1 MRKATPVR
9 GRLAA
14 PVVTEP
20 RFGTAW
26 AALLY
31 AACVLALMYPAL
43 GGQFLVNPSSDFFSG
58 YGYRAFGQEM
68 LRTTGDF
75 AQWNSLILGGLP
87 FIAGQHGDIFY
98 PTFIL
103 RELMRADSAWNVG
116 IALHLILAGLFT
128 FRFLRAWGLG
138 FHPSLAG
145 GLTYMLSGQIASL
158 VSPGHDGK
166 LYVSALAPLV
176 LWMIVRGVRDGR
188 IWAFG
193 VLALA
198 GGLSVLTPHFQMTY
212 YLAMLAAGF
221 TLYLAFSKDAAGGDM
236 PRAVRIRRLAM
247 AAGAGA
253 LGLGIAAIHFLPLL
267 EYIPFSP
274 RAGPGRGWEWS
285 TSYSMPPEELLN
297 GYLPQ
302 FSGILENYWGRNFF
316 KLHGEYLG
324 AAALV
329 LAGAAFGSPTRRSF
343 LRFWIVSGVLALLV
357 AFGGHTPFYRLWY
370 LLPMM
375 KAVRAPSMIFFVCS
389 LAVAV
394 FAAVGLERFI
404 VEGNRKRYLIGWLLG
419 AGVFTLL
426 AMAGIVEGFA
436 RSIAPAQK
444 VDYVAGNASAMQ
456 LGALRSLLFVGLAV
470 GTLWLQTARRVPA
483 TVAAWVLAAIVAIDL
498 WSVDRV
504 YYRFSPPA
512 SELYGSDEAIDY
524 LKKLREPGRV
534 IALPLADMQVQ
545 NDPFLNGDA
554 LMIHGVRAL
563 TGHQGNELQRW
574 VELAG
579 AKSPAAPQNAFASP
593 QFRRLANGKY
603 IFTNTELP
611 SVINEFGGLRTQL
624 RIGPIRN
631 SVGSTVYLYEILED
645 NPAAWVVPAAVRASP
660 EEIRA
665 AVLDPRLDLAAIA
678 LVDSTATGIATQA
691 LSAPPAPLAIRASVP
706 EYRPGRIRVEL
717 DGRAPQGSTLIVSEN
732 WYPGWMALVDGR
744 PVATWRVDHTLIG
757 VPLSAGASR
766 IELTFRDRAYA
777 RGRAVTVVAL
787 ILTALL
793 IAGGAAQDIRARRA
807 RANG

>member
-9 GRLAA
+9 GRIAA

-31 AACVLALMYPAL
+31 GACVLALMYPAL
-43 GGQFLVNPSSDFFSG
+43 GGRFLVNPQSDFFSG
-58 YGYRAFGQEM
+58 YAYRAFGQEM
-68 LRTTGDF
+68 LRVTGDF

-103 RELMRADSAWNVG
+103 RELMRADTAWNLSIG
-116 IALHLILAGLFT
+116 LHLFLAGLFT
-128 FRFLRAWGLG
+128 YRFLRAWGLG
-138 FHPSLAG
+138 FHPSLTG
-145 GLTYMLSGQIASL
+145 GVTYMLSGQIASL

-176 LWMIVRGVRDGR
+176 LWMILRGMRDGR

-193 VLALA
+193 VLAFA
-198 GGLSVLTPHFQMTY
+198 GALSVLTPHFQMTY
-212 YLAMLAAGF
+212 YLAMLSGAF
-221 TLYLAFSKDAAGGDM
+221 TLYLAFATDAAGAGM
-236 PRAVRIRRLAM
+236 TRADRIRRLAM

-253 LGLGIAAIHFLPLL
+253 LALGIAAIHFYPLL

-302 FSGILENYWGRNFF
+302 FSGILEHYWGRNFF

-329 LAGAAFGSPTRRSF
+329 LAGAAFGSATRRSF
-343 LRFWIVSGVLALLV
+343 VRFWIIAGAVALLV

-375 KAVRAPSMIFFVCS
+375 KAVRAPSMIFFICS

-394 FAAVGLERFI
+394 LAAVGLERFL
-404 VEGNRKRYLIGWLLG
+404 VEGNRRRYLIGWLVG
-419 AGVFTLL
+419 AGVVTLL
-426 AMAGIVEGFA
+426 SMAGVVEGFA
-436 RSIAPAQK
+436 RSIAPVEK
-444 VDYVAGNASAMQ
+444 LDYVAGNASAMQ
-456 LGALRSLLFVGLAV
+456 LGALRSFLFAGLAI
-470 GTLWLQTARRVPA
+470 GTLWLLSGRRIPL
-483 TVAAWVLAAIVAIDL
+483 AAAGWALAAIVAVDL

-512 SELYGSDEAIDY
+512 PELYGSDEAIDY
-524 LKKLREPGRV
+524 LRKLREPGRV
-534 IALPLADMQVQ
+534 IALPLAEMPR

-554 LMIHGVRAL
+554 LMIHGIRAV

-579 AKSPAAPQNAFASP
+579 AKSPATPQNALVSR
-593 QFRRLANGKY
+593 QFRRLANAKY
-603 IFTNTELP
+603 ILTNTELP
-611 SVINEFGGLRTQL
+611 PVIEQLGGLRTQL
-624 RIGPIRN
+624 RVGPVRN
-631 SVGSTVYLYEILED
+631 SVGATAFLYEILED
-645 NPAAWVVPAAVRASP
+645 NPAAWVVPAAVRATP
-660 EEIRA
+660 DEIRA
-665 AVLDPRLDLAAIA
+665 AVLDPRLDLNALA
-678 LVDSTATGIATQA
+678 LVDSTASGIATQA
-691 LSAPPAPLAIRASVP
+691 LTVPPTPLAIRAAVP
-706 EYRPGRIRVEL
+706 EHGPGHIRIEL
-717 DGRAPQGSTLIVSEN
+717 DGPAPRGSTLVVSEN
-732 WYPGWMALVDGR
+732 WYPGWTATVDGR
-744 PVATWRVDHTLIG
+744 EVATARVDHTLIG
-757 VPLSAGASR
+757 VPLPAGASR
-766 IELTFRDRAYA
+766 IALTFRDRAYV
-777 RGRAVTVVAL
+777 RGRVITIVAL

-793 IAGGAAQDIRARRA
+793 IAAGAAQGIRARRA
-807 RANG
+807 AAHG

>member
-14 PVVTEP
+14 PAITEP

-26 AALLY
+26 ATLLY
-31 AACVLALMYPAL
+31 AACAVALMYPAF
-43 GGQFLVNPSSDFFSG
+43 GGAFLVNPSSDFFSG

-103 RELMRADSAWNVG
+103 RELMAADRAWNVSIG
-116 IALHLILAGLFT
+116 LHLMLAGLFT

-138 FHPSLAG
+138 FHPALAG
-145 GLTYMLSGQIASL
+145 GVTYMLSGQVASL

-188 IWAFG
+188 LWAFG

-212 YLAMLAAGF
+212 YLAMLSAAF
-221 TLYLAFSKDAAGGDM
+221 TLYLTFARDGDGAAM
-236 PRAVRIRRLAM
+236 PRARRVRRLAL

-253 LGLGIAAIHFLPLL
+253 LGLGIAAIQFYPLL

-274 RAGPGRGWEWS
+274 RAGSGRGWEWS

-329 LAGAAFGSPTRRSF
+329 LAGAAFGSATRRSF
-343 LRFWIVSGVLALLV
+343 LRFWAAAAVIALLV
-357 AFGGHTPFYRLWY
+357 AFGGHTPFYRVWY

-375 KAVRAPSMIFFVCS
+375 KAVRAPSMIFFICS

-394 FAAVGLERFI
+394 FAAVGLERFL
-404 VEGNRKRYLIGWLLG
+404 VEGNRRRYLTGWLVG
-419 AGVFTLL
+419 AGAFTLL
-426 AMAGIVEGFA
+426 VMAGVLEGFA
-436 RSIAPAQK
+436 RSIAPSGK
-444 VDYVAGNASAMQ
+444 LDYVAGNVGAMQ
-456 LGALRSLLFVGLAV
+456 LGALRSFLFAGLAI
-470 GTLWLQTARRVPA
+470 GALWLYSARRVKPR
-483 TVAAWVLAAIVAIDL
+483 VAGWLLAVIVAVDL

-504 YYRFSPPA
+504 YYRFSPGA
-512 SELYGSDEAIDY
+512 SQLYGSDDAIEY

-534 IALPLADMQVQ
+534 IALPFANMEVPK
-545 NDPFLNGDA
+545 DPYLEGDG

-579 AKSPAAPQNAFASP
+579 AKSPAPPQNALTNR
-593 QFRRLANGKY
+593 QFRRLANGKF
-603 IFTNTELP
+603 ILTNTELP
-611 SVINEFGGLRTQL
+611 PVIEQLGGLRTQ
-624 RIGPIRN
+624 RRVGPVRN

-645 NPAAWVVPAAVRASP
+645 NPPAWVVPAAVRATP
-660 EEIRA
+660 DEIRA
-665 AVLDPRLDLAAIA
+665 AVLDPRLDLNAIA

-691 LSAPPAPLAIRASVP
+691 LSTPPAPLAIRAAVP
-706 EYRPGRIRVEL
+706 EHRPGHIRVEL
-717 DGRAPQGSTLIVSEN
+717 DGKAPQGSTLIVSEN
-732 WYPGWMALVDGR
+732 WYPGWTARVDGR
-744 PVATWRVDHTLIG
+744 EVATARVDHMLIG
-757 VPLSAGASR
+757 VPLPAGASR
-766 IELTFRDRAYA
+766 IELTFRDGAYA
-777 RGRAVTVVAL
+777 RGRAIAIVAL
-787 ILTALL
+787 VLTAAL
-793 IAGGAAQDIRARRA
+793 IAGGVLIARRGPSA
-807 RANG
+807 AADG